1 MSGVLAWLLGSQIG
15 RWGAFALLVVMLAGM
30 ALYAASRAGQRKALA
45 KVAAARIKSLQL
57 ALRANNEITNM
68 SRDER
73 RKYVAGWLSDSG
85 K

>member
-15 RWGAFALLVVMLAGM
+15 RWSTIALLVVMLAGM

-45 KVAAARIKSLQL
+45 KVAVARIKSLQL